1 MGFRLVERSPQTELS
16 RSLGQSVGALMDG
29 RGRGRR
35 TRRGC
40 GLITTFYS
48 RGNVGTGFDAEARL
62 LLFYTNGN
70 LITVHRDNKD
80 AFDLQCDIF

>member
-1 MGFRLVERSPQTELS
+1 
-16 RSLGQSVGALMDG
+16 MDG

-48 RGNVGTGFDAEARL
+48 RGNVGAGFDAL
-62 LLFYTNGN
+62 LHEGN
-70 LITVHRDNKD
+70 LVTVLV
-80 AFDLQCDIF
+80 AT